1 MEKLLVGLQVRIIQI
16 HMSIAADVQQ
26 NWELRQIIEFC
37 LFLKILV
44 WNEEE
49 EIFMEEV
56 LTTLLSKFRFPIFIL
71 ILK

>member
-49 EIFMEEV
+49 EIFMEEI